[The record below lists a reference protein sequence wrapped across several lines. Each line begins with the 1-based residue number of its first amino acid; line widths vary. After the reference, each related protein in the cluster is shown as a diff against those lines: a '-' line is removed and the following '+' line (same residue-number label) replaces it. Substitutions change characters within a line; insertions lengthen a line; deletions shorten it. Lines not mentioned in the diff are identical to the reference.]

1 MNKGMMMILAFKTKT
16 IIFTILIVL
25 GLLLRCYYTDWDK
38 KLTGDEVGY
47 NKMVLQL
54 LHEGVYGYTPYVYS
68 EKPNAFTTPGYPLF
82 LAGCYVVFGY
92 AGDHPPV
99 VQIQALQ
106 ILIQLICAVIMYMIA
121 RRMFAHTGISLFIMA
136 CYLFHPTF
144 ILSPLYLLTETLYG
158 LFFLL
163 FIYLLVRCTKVT
175 KLRWFLLLGVVFGIC
190 ILIRP
195 TIVPFIVILLAG
207 VAVYGRKHGMAAV
220 LKAISTIIIGF
231 VVVMLPWWIRNWI
244 TLDKVL
250 LLAEQT
256 GNPLL
261 WGSYPFERRPNV
273 DVSQDPAEMGRIAY
287 ERIING
293 FRNEFFTYLS
303 WYSWGKIMIYI
314 SEIFPGLG
322 YMTANKLL
330 SKMITIMHLIVMV
343 IGLGGLVKIII
354 HERRNASYMMIALL
368 AVFSI
373 LLYLPFSPTPRYFYP
388 TIPLCFLGLGYLL
401 SCIAKFKGRPNK
413 NEGFRA

>member
-1 MNKGMMMILAFKTKT
+1 MAIRTKT
-16 IIFTILIVL
+16 VIFTILLVL

-54 LHEGVYGYTPYVYS
+54 LHEGVYGYAPYAYS

-82 LAGCYVVFGY
+82 LAGCYAVFGY
-92 AGDHPPV
+92 AGDRPPV

-106 ILIQLICAVIMYMIA
+106 ILIQLICAVIMYGIA
-121 RRMFAHTGISLFIMA
+121 RRMFAHTGISLFMMA
-136 CYLFHPTF
+136 CYLLHPTF
-144 ILSPLYLLTETLYG
+144 ILSPMYLLTETLYG
-158 LFFLL
+158 LFFLI
-163 FIYLLVRCTKVT
+163 FIYLLVRCAQET
-175 KLRWFLLLGVVFGIC
+175 KLRWFLSLGVVFGIC
-190 ILIRP
+190 VLIRP
-195 TIVPFIVILLAG
+195 TIVPFIVVLLAG
-207 VAVYGRKHGMAAV
+207 VAVYGRKYGMAAV
-220 LKAISTIIIGF
+220 LKAISVITIGF
-231 VVVMLPWWIRNWI
+231 AVMMLPWWIRNWM

-261 WGSYPFERRPNV
+261 WGSYPFERSPHV
-273 DVSQDPAEMGRIAY
+273 DVKQDPAEMGRIAY

-303 WYSWGKIMIYI
+303 WYSWGKLLIYI

-322 YMTANKLL
+322 YITVNKLF
-330 SKMITIMHLIVMV
+330 SKLITILHMIVMV

-354 HERRNASYMMIALL
+354 HERRNAMYMMIALL

-388 TIPLCFLGLGYLL
+388 TIPLCLLGLGYLL
-401 SCIAKFKGRPNK
+401 SCTITSKGRPNK
-413 NEGFRA
+413 NEGYRA